1 MVCCTLVWLLVL
13 WCPHPLKPSLLK
25 SHHLSCGS
33 IVPLRRCRA
42 GYFPRTPWFKS
53 GRRNLVP
60 FTLGRWE
67 FRYFATTAFY
77 SPRLLEAALSFP
89 WRGVGGC
96 ILAATLT
103 RLEIWRNTFSTGGD
117 RNHSTSMTSLIQ
129 KSTLQF
135 TNSNIYKHQK
145 GIEPRLTKLA
155 AGHLLSR
162 LCYVIGASP
171 WTVGTEGYCP
181 GAPD

>member
-1 MVCCTLVWLLVL
+1 MLPFQVALLSQRRHVAAFGGSPRCWLTKWRMVCCTLVWLLVL
-13 WCPHPLKPSLLK
+13 WCPHPLRPSLLK

-33 IVPLRRCRA
+33 IIPLRRCQA

-89 WRGVGGC
+89 WRGVGGG
-96 ILAATLT
+96 A
-103 RLEIWRNTFSTGGD
+103 F
-117 RNHSTSMTSLIQ
+117 
-129 KSTLQF
+129 LQ
-135 TNSNIYKHQK
+135 
-145 GIEPRLTKLA
+145 
-155 AGHLLSR
+155 LLSLDLR
-162 LCYVIGASP
+162 FGETPFPQEVTEITAPPWQVWYRNPLCNLQIQTFISVRRVLSQGSQN
-171 WTVGTEGYCP
+171 
-181 GAPD
+181 